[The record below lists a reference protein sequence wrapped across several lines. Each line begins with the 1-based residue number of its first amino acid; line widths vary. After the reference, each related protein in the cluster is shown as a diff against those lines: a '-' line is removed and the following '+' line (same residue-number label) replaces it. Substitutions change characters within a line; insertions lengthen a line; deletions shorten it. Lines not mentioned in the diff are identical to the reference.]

1 VTPSW
6 ANRYLAIVVGPV
18 VVAGSVALGRA
29 GRLGLVTT
37 AAVSVLWL
45 AYSVDADRSNARA
58 VAAAAGPLPA
68 GTTVVSTQPEQV
80 PLLAY
85 YLGEEH
91 RYVTPLGP
99 VADPL
104 VMDWRDALARLR
116 RTGPPPPLDGSVTL
130 VVPTGGERGWDAPW
144 QREVLRVSDEW
155 RTALLAGRRL
165 ARSVSTPPVR
175 EGRTDVRLLVLE
187 RR

>member
-1 VTPSW
+1 
-6 ANRYLAIVVGPV
+6 VGPV
-18 VVAGSVALGRA
+18 VLAVSAGLARA

-37 AAVSVLWL
+37 AAVAAVWL
-45 AYSVDADRSNARA
+45 FFTTPGDRSNVRA
-58 VAAAAGPLPA
+58 VAAAAGALPP

-104 VMDWRDALARLR
+104 VMDWRDALDRLR
-116 RTGPPPPLDGSVTL
+116 RAPAPDLDAESVVL
-130 VVPTGGERGWDAPW
+130 VVPLGGERGWDAPW
-144 QREVLRVSDEW
+144 QREVLRVTEAWDE
-155 RTALLAGRRL
+155 ALREERRL
-165 ARSVSTPPVR
+165 ARGVEAPPVQR
-175 EGRTDVRLLVLE
+175 SRTDVRLLVLA
-187 RR
+187 RQ